1 MLAQVY
7 VLGAL
12 AVLPAAVLMAHPA
25 MTIWNQ
31 PKPVEEKTDDELA
44 AYIAAID
51 RYLSRHGVDPTSLE
65 PPSGDPSGTRHTRHK
80 R

>member
-1 MLAQVY
+1 VLALES
-7 VLGAL
+7 VLRL
-12 AVLPAAVLMAHPA
+12 SAVSPAAVLMAHPA

-51 RYLSRHGVDPTSLE
+51 RYLSRQGVDPTSLE
-65 PPSGDPSGTRHTRHK
+65 PPSGDPGGTRHTRH
-80 R
+80 